1 MMVYSAGGNFHW
13 MCYYT
18 AVSVIKVIALVRTI
32 MQVEIYGQNFP
43 TDSKASKSRTQVD
56 LELSPHAPPKNKQ
69 AEKNYL
75 YALTVG

>member
-1 MMVYSAGGNFHW
+1 
-13 MCYYT
+13 
-18 AVSVIKVIALVRTI
+18 

-43 TDSKASKSRTQVD
+43 TDSEASKSRTQVD

-75 YALTVG
+75 YTLTVGWRFETNEALARINGIDVSYFSSLYK